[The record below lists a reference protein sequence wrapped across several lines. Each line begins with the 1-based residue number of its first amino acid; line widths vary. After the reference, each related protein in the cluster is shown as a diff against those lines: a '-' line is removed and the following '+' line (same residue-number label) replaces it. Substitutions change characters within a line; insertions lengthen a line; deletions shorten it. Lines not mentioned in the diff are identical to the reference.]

1 MKFKILA
8 KVVARK
14 EKFVVD
20 CKFWKARGHY
30 ASDVNPKIFYP
41 DAYTVRWDEEG
52 SREIWRN
59 NYYEIVAEV
68 DGEEEEKKIRTSSG
82 VEEVLGSGSENS
94 NP

>member
-14 EKFVVD
+14 GKFVVD

-30 ASDVNPKIFYP
+30 ASDP